1 MLALNDISLPRIILP
16 VHVPAY
22 SRTDV
27 TPAIVHIGVGGFH
40 RAHQAW
46 YLDQLLE
53 LPDQR
58 NWGIC
63 GVGVLPADRRMD
75 EVMAAQ
81 DCLYTLNIR
90 GADGTSEPRVIGS
103 IVEYLHAPRRPDD
116 VISRMSDPATQIV
129 TLTVTEGG
137 YNTSDLTGEFDM
149 SNPAITADLQPDAIP
164 STTFGLVIAAL
175 ACRKEQGLAPFT
187 ILSCDNIPD
196 NGAVTR
202 TAFTAFAQS
211 YDPALGAWLEQ
222 HGAFPNSMVDR
233 ITPATTDEDIAFV
246 RNQFGIDD
254 AWPVVAEPFAQWVI
268 EDRFVSGRPRLE
280 DVGAQLVGDVTPYE
294 VMKLRLLNGG
304 HQALCYF
311 GYLAGYRWVHDV
323 AQDPVFAKFL
333 CRYMDTE
340 ATRTLPAVPGIDL
353 SDYKRTLIDRFT
365 NAAVGDTIT
374 RLCANAS
381 NRIPKFVLPVVW
393 DQLRAGGDIACAAAI
408 IASWARYC
416 EGIDENGDPIDIADR
431 LAQQLIPMAR
441 RQRDD
446 PTAFLGNRTVFGDLI
461 DSSRFVDA
469 YQCALHSLYTRGA
482 RATVAGLAG

>member
-1 MLALNDISLPRIILP
+1 MLALNDISLSRIILP

-22 SRTDV
+22 PRTDV

-90 GADGTSEPRVIGS
+90 GADGTSEPRIIGS
-103 IVEYLHAPRRPDD
+103 IVEYLHAPRRPED
-116 VISRMSDPATQIV
+116 VIARMADPATQIV

-149 SNPAITADLQPDAIP
+149 SNPAITADLQPDAVP
-164 STTFGLVIAAL
+164 STTFGFVIAAL
-175 ACRKEQGLAPFT
+175 ARRKEQGQAPFT

-196 NGAVTR
+196 NGAVAR

-254 AWPVVAEPFAQWVI
+254 AWPVVAEPFAQ
-268 EDRFVSGRPRLE
+268 
-280 DVGAQLVGDVTPYE
+280 
-294 VMKLRLLNGG
+294 
-304 HQALCYF
+304 
-311 GYLAGYRWVHDV
+311 
-323 AQDPVFAKFL
+323 
-333 CRYMDTE
+333 
-340 ATRTLPAVPGIDL
+340 
-353 SDYKRTLIDRFT
+353 
-365 NAAVGDTIT
+365 
-374 RLCANAS
+374 
-381 NRIPKFVLPVVW
+381 
-393 DQLRAGGDIACAAAI
+393 
-408 IASWARYC
+408 
-416 EGIDENGDPIDIADR
+416 
-431 LAQQLIPMAR
+431 
-441 RQRDD
+441 
-446 PTAFLGNRTVFGDLI
+446 
-461 DSSRFVDA
+461 
-469 YQCALHSLYTRGA
+469 
-482 RATVAGLAG
+482 